1 MVRLVVVLLNLVK
14 LQLNVKLNANEKLF
28 FIFEKVKETILD
40 FLHGPVRVLRFYC
53 ALIKFMNRPGL

>member
-40 FLHGPVRVLRFYC
+40 FLHGPVRVL
-53 ALIKFMNRPGL
+53 